1 MNPPSP
7 ASADRAG
14 RKLLPRNFALWRGSA
29 SRRVATAEA
38 VGVMLAGVL
47 FSAWLRPHDPF
58 WNEAS
63 FPWLWLV
70 STVIALRYGSMQ
82 GVVAIVTAAVSWLV
96 INHLAGGPLAFP
108 RVDFLGGLV
117 LALVA
122 GGFADVWTARLHQAR
137 AVSAYLDER
146 LQSLT
151 RNHFLLGV
159 SHERLE
165 QELIARPYTLR
176 EMMVTLR
183 GLILADTSTAL
194 PASAWLL
201 QFLVQTTRLESA
213 ALHAWDGR
221 RFDPQPA
228 ATIGDPGALALDDP
242 MLVAALESGELTH
255 VQSESLA
262 GATVGGTATSH
273 YLICA
278 PLLASSGRLLGV
290 LVVRRMAFTA
300 LTQETLQFMT
310 VTLGYYADGVDA
322 AAVARPIVLANPAC
336 PPAFATELARLARIE
351 TLTGMRS
358 ALVAFVVRE
367 DSATPASEW
376 FTRIRRLRRATDLDW
391 QTSRGGRR
399 TLVVL
404 LPLVSQAGVAG
415 YLDRIGDSL
424 REQYGLE
431 MGAAGVTVHSSLL
444 DHGPALDQ
452 LQDFLGRLD
461 A

>member
-1 MNPPSP
+1 MSLPKPS
-7 ASADRAG
+7 AADTAG
-14 RKLLPRNFALWRGSA
+14 RKLLPRSFTLWRHST
-29 SRRVATAEA
+29 SRRVASLES
-38 VGVMLAGVL
+38 VGLMALGVG
-47 FSAWLRPHDPF
+47 FSVWLRPHDPF

-63 FPWLWLV
+63 FPWLWLL
-70 STVIALRYGSMQ
+70 STLIALRYGSVQ
-82 GVVAIVTAAVSWLV
+82 GVVAIVTAAAGWLAMV
-96 INHLAGGPLAFP
+96 RVGGAELIFP

-146 LQSLT
+146 LQTLT
-151 RNHFLLGV
+151 RSHFLLGV

-183 GLILADTSTAL
+183 GLILTEAATAL

-213 ALHAWDGR
+213 ALHAWDGA
-221 RFDPQPA
+221 RFDATPA
-228 ATIGDPGALALDDP
+228 AAIGEPGALALGDP
-242 MLVAALESGELTH
+242 MLVAALEDGQLTH
-255 VQSESLA
+255 VQSDSLSA
-262 GATVGGTATSH
+262 RLVGGAPASQ

-278 PLLASSGRLLGV
+278 PLLAASGRLLGV

-322 AAVARPIVLANPAC
+322 VAVARPIVLANPAC

-351 TLTGMRS
+351 AVTGMRS
-358 ALVAFVVRE
+358 ALVAFVVRDE
-367 DSATPASEW
+367 SVLPAFEW
-376 FTRIRRLRRATDLDW
+376 FARIRRLRRATDLDW
-391 QTSRGGRR
+391 ETGRSGRR
-399 TLVVL
+399 ALVVL
-404 LPLVSQAGVAG
+404 LPLVSQAGVAA
-415 YLDRIGDSL
+415 YLERIGDAL
-424 REQYGLE
+424 RQQFGLE
-431 MGAAGVTVHSSLL
+431 MGAAGLTVHSTLL
-444 DHGPALDQ
+444 DHRPALEQ
-452 LQDFLGRLD
+452 LGAFLGRLD